1 MVVSNNLAVALQT
14 AVESCVSDTTLRA
27 GTAESVKAVRA
38 VTDDLESTG
47 ALPQVSDKLPDEAL
61 DYFSGL

>member
-1 MVVSNNLAVALQT
+1 MCQIQ
-14 AVESCVSDTTLRA
+14 
-27 GTAESVKAVRA
+27 VKAVTA
-38 VTDDLESTG
+38 VTDDLESIG